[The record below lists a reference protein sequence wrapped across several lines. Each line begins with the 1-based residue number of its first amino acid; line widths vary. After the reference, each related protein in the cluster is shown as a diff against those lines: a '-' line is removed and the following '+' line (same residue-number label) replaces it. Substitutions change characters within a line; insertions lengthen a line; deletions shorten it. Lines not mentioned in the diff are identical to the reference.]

1 MPKKEEKGKR
11 ISVRLVPEAAKKL
24 DEAIEKGYTISQF
37 INRVIMDSSV
47 GGVDIG
53 SMRTLMISMCNLQSQ
68 LEFEEDIDLRKN
80 MREELNKICHVL
92 KSFQTPT

>member
-1 MPKKEEKGKR
+1 MKNGKK
-11 ISVRLVPEAAKKL
+11 ISVRLDPEATKKL
-24 DEAIEKGYTISQF
+24 DEATEKGYTISQF
-37 INRVIMDSSV
+37 INRIIKDSSV

-53 SMRTLMISMCNLQSQ
+53 SIRTLMVSMSNLQSQ

-92 KSFQTPT
+92 KSFQNPT